1 MHHDAPA
8 PLVPLAHAIP
18 DACRRI
24 GIGRTKLYQLLE
36 AGEIRAIKIG
46 KKTLIPD
53 SELQRLVSDLIARTG
68 PAQQGVAV
76 RTEILQNRS

>member
-8 PLVPLAHAIP
+8 PLVPLAHAVP

-24 GIGRTKLYQLLE
+24 GVGRTKLYQLLE

-46 KKTLIPD
+46 TKTLIPD
-53 SELQRLVSDLIARTG
+53 SELQRLVADRLAR
-68 PAQQGVAV
+68 AEAA
-76 RTEILQNRS
+76 